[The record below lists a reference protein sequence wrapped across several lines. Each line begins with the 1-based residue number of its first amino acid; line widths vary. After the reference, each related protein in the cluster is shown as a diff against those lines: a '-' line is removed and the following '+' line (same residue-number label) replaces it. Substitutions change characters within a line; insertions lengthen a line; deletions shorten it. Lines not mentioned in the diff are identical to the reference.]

1 MAAPFRRTHV
11 CELGR
16 SGEEKA
22 SGGFVHDP
30 DGIDEQK
37 LAWLADLKDRRR
49 GRVAEYVDQYPRA
62 TFHAGGRPWRVPCQL
77 AFPCATQNEV
87 DGDDARALVAN
98 GVVAVAEGANMPSD
112 PDAVRELLAKGVL
125 FGPAKAANAGGVAV
139 SGLEQTQNSMR
150 LTWSRK
156 EVDERLKQIMLGI
169 HETCVKYGDERGVVN
184 YVHGAN
190 RGGFVKVA
198 EAMLAYG
205 VM

>member
-1 MAAPFRRTHV
+1 
-11 CELGR
+11 
-16 SGEEKA
+16 
-22 SGGFVHDP
+22 
-30 DGIDEQK
+30 
-37 LAWLADLKDRRR
+37 
-49 GRVAEYVDQYPRA
+49 
-62 TFHAGGRPWRVPCQL
+62 
-77 AFPCATQNEV
+77 
-87 DGDDARALVAN
+87 
-98 GVVAVAEGANMPSD
+98 MPSD
-112 PDAVRELLAKGVL
+112 PDAVHEFLHNGVM

-169 HETCVKYGDERGVVN
+169 HETCVAHGRSGNGVVN
-184 YVHGAN
+184 YVQGAN